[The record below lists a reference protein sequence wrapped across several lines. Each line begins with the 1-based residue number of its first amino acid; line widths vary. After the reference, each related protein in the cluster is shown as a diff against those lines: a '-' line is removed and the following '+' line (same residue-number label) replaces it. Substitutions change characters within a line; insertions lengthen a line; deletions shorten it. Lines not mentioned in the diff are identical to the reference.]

1 MEYSKVSKEIFDPI
15 KANKAKFEEKLG
27 EQLAEL
33 FPSAVKDGVVDFTS
47 LLAELGKYADSEERY
62 EFSWA
67 GKTDAKRV
75 ANTDIVGKTL
85 KYNEKDSVHQE
96 KTQNL
101 YLEGDNLEIL
111 KLLRN
116 SYYNSVKV
124 IYIDPPYN
132 TGNDFIYR
140 DNYVVSSAASDKAE
154 GDVDENGKRLI
165 VNQKSNG
172 RFHSNWLSMMYSRLK
187 VAYDLLAD
195 DGIICVSI
203 SDVEESNLRIIMDDI
218 FDEENYINTVSIKS
232 KVSAGASGGGED
244 KRLKKNIEYIHI
256 YAKSID
262 KIEPLAN
269 LYQNVELM
277 NLISEMREDGQSW
290 KYTSV
295 LVGYGERRKL
305 KTIEDGDGNPIQIY
319 LREDVQ
325 RKTISQ
331 LAKEEGLTEEEVYRK
346 YLNKIFSDT
355 NAQTSIR
362 TRVIEAV
369 GNLDEG
375 KMYEVEYVPRSGKMK
390 GQKVVH
396 HYVSNSVRRVIW
408 LSDVAEEVNGVLY
421 KKERLSTLW
430 ADIDYNNVGK
440 EGDIT
445 YSNGKKPI
453 ELIKRCIG
461 INNDPNA
468 TILDFFAGSASTA
481 HAVMQLNIEDG
492 GNRKFIMVQIPENL
506 DESYARVSDPA
517 TKQGIKNAIDLLDSI
532 DKPHYLSELGK
543 ERIRRAGKKIK
554 QANHDKDIIEK
565 LDVGFKVFKLANTNI
580 RWFSEAIK
588 SDILD
593 YDMTMT
599 NKDELDFNP
608 GFTDLDVV
616 YEILLR
622 HRDIPLS
629 TNVEQLFDIGNR
641 TYIFAD
647 TVVVSLE
654 ETISEEMINKIAAI
668 EPMPTKLIFRDSAF
682 GDDISLKENTMIR
695 LEAQMRKNSGLEK
708 RAYRVEF
715 I

>member
-1 MEYSKVSKEIFDPI
+1 VEYTKVSNGIFDPI
-15 KANKAKFEEKLG
+15 KMNKAKFQEKFG
-27 EQLAEL
+27 DQLAEL
-33 FPSAVKDGVVDFTS
+33 FPSAVKDGVVNFAS
-47 LLAELGKYADSEERY
+47 LLAELGQYINSDERY
-62 EFSWA
+62 ELSWA
-67 GKTDAKRV
+67 GKADAKRL
-75 ANTDIVGKTL
+75 ANTDIVGRTL
-85 KYNEKDSVHQE
+85 KYIEKDSLLPDS
-96 KTQNL
+96 TQNL

-111 KLLRN
+111 KVLRN

-140 DNYVVSSAASDKAE
+140 DNYVINSEVSDKAE
-154 GDVDENGKRLI
+154 GDIDDDGKRLI

-187 VAYDLLAD
+187 VAYDLMSD

-203 SDVEESNLRIIMDDI
+203 SDVEASNLRIIMDDI
-218 FDEENYINTVSIKS
+218 FDEENFINTISIKS

-256 YAKSID
+256 YAKNID
-262 KIEPLAN
+262 NIEPLAN

-277 NLISEMREDGQSW
+277 NLINEMREDGQSW

-295 LVGYGERRKL
+295 LVGYGDRRKL
-305 KTIEDGDGNPIQIY
+305 KTIEDGEGNPIDIY
-319 LREDVQ
+319 LRENVQ

-331 LAKEEGLTEEEVYRK
+331 LVREEGLTEEEVYRK
-346 YLNKIFSDT
+346 YLKEIFSDT

-362 TRVIEAV
+362 TRVIDAV
-369 GNLDEG
+369 GSLEEG
-375 KMYEVEYVPRSGKMK
+375 TMYEVEYVPRSGKMK
-390 GQKVVH
+390 GKKVVH
-396 HYVSNSVRRVIW
+396 HYISNSVRRVIW

-440 EGDIT
+440 EGDIA
-445 YSNGKKPI
+445 YANGKKPI
-453 ELIKRCIG
+453 ELIKRCIS
-461 INNDPNA
+461 INNDPDA
-468 TILDFFAGSASTA
+468 IILDFFAGSASTA
-481 HAVMQLNIEDG
+481 HAVMQLNIEDD

-517 TKQGIKNAIDLLDSI
+517 TKQGIKNAIELLDSI

-543 ERIRRAGKKIK
+543 ERIRRAGQKIK
-554 QANHDKDIIEK
+554 QEHHSKEGIEK
-565 LDVGFKVFKLANTNI
+565 LDVGFKVFGLANTNI

-593 YDMTMT
+593 YDMSMT
-599 NKDELDFNP
+599 DKDQLDFNP
-608 GFTDLDVV
+608 GFTDIDVV

-622 HRDIPLS
+622 HRDIPLT
-629 TNVEQLFDIGNR
+629 TNVEKLTNIGNR

-647 TVVVSLE
+647 TVVVCLE
-654 ETISEEMINKIAAI
+654 ETITEEMINKIAAI
-668 EPMPTKLIFRDSAF
+668 EPMATKIIFRDSAF

-695 LEAQMRKNSGLEK
+695 LEAQMRKNSGQEK